1 MPELLAKPV
10 LPQDDVNVLR
20 AFREYEEAVLVDNA
34 KRAAALGAAFMFL
47 GTALDWVVFPQL
59 GWRFL
64 LIRAACTLL
73 LCVAFF
79 GLGHMRRMA
88 APRWVVQAIALMP
101 MLAICWMVAVTGGG
115 DSIYYAGLNLVM
127 VGLLVVLRWSFWNSV
142 GMTVAC
148 FGGYLLSVAV
158 AEHQPTPRILFN
170 NGYFLFVTCVFVVVG
185 SYFYERLRFRE
196 FSLRRELEYSRSLLE
211 RQNQRLSELDDAK
224 TRFFANISHE
234 LRTPLTIMLGV
245 GERMRRMLNPAA
257 DPEHAEMVDILE
269 ENGLRLLKLIDDLL
283 DLVRFDSGAA
293 VVKAQPSDLDA
304 LISGLVRSLR
314 HLADENGVAL
324 LCSVES
330 DSELVM
336 LDRDKLEKIVFN
348 LVMNAVKFTPSGGSV
363 EVTAQVAGGEMRLE
377 VEDTGVG
384 IEEHKLR
391 HVFERFWQVDTSATR
406 KFQGAGLGLAL
417 VRSLTEAMGG
427 KIDVRSRVG
436 HGTTF
441 TITMPVKPAEEG
453 TVVEGDNADD
463 NIVARLHRRAAFDT
477 RSAKSLAAAGP
488 MAQPFTAR
496 IGVPDGKRPLVL
508 VADDEPDM
516 RRFLAMQLNDAELIE
531 AEDGLQALE
540 FAKQHR
546 PALILL
552 DHMMP
557 ELDGVEVC
565 RRLRDNHDTREI
577 PIVILTA
584 RADEATKLEAL
595 SAGASDFLTKP
606 FSSAELSLRIGNQLI
621 LSRIRRELAE
631 ANHDLQAALDQLKDN
646 EVLLIRNEK
655 LSALGQMS
663 AGIIHEINNPLNYAR
678 AGLHSLGSFER
689 QLGEEH
695 RAEFVEVITDIREGV
710 ERVSQI
716 VSDLRQF
723 TRDSGSY
730 QEDVGLRGVVDQA
743 ARLLGHQL
751 GGDVLLEQAVE
762 EAAVVRGNHNQLV
775 QVLVNFIQNSIDGVR
790 ERNSAEGRPDGM
802 IRIASE
808 RSSRGS
814 WDLDIWDDGTGIAPD
829 KISKIFDPFY
839 TSKDVGKGMGLG
851 LSITH
856 HILERHR
863 AVVDVSSE
871 PGRWCRFRIL
881 FPGGGDAADE
891 PEGIPDAGTD
901 DQASMT
907 APNNQ
912 P

>member
-1 MPELLAKPV
+1 MPELLAKPGP
-10 LPQDDVNVLR
+10 PQDDQNALR
-20 AFREYEEAVLVDNA
+20 AFRDYEHGVLVDNA
-34 KRAAALGAAFMFL
+34 KRAAALGAIFMFL
-47 GTALDWVVFPQL
+47 GTVLDWVVFPML
-59 GWRFL
+59 GWNFL
-64 LIRAACTLL
+64 LIRAICTLL
-73 LCVAFF
+73 LCAAFF
-79 GLGHMRRMA
+79 GLGRMRRMSS
-88 APRWVVQAIALMP
+88 PRWMVQAIALLP

-115 DSIYYAGLNLVM
+115 DSIYYAGLNLVL

-148 FGGYLLSVAV
+148 FVGYLLSVV
-158 AEHQPTPRILFN
+158 MAEHQANPRILFN

-245 GERMRRMLNPAA
+245 GEKMRRVLNPAA
-257 DPEHAEMVDILE
+257 GPEHAEMVGILE

-293 VVKAQPSDLDA
+293 VVKSQPSDLEA

-324 LCSVES
+324 LCSVTS
-330 DSELVM
+330 DSEYVM

-363 EVTAQVAGGEMRLE
+363 EVTAEVSGGKMRLE

-384 IEEHKLR
+384 IEEHKLL

-441 TITMPVKPAEEG
+441 TIKMPVEAAAADAVEKEEA
-453 TVVEGDNADD
+453 VDD
-463 NIVARLHRRAAFDT
+463 NIVSRLHRKAAFDI
-477 RSAKSLAAAGP
+477 RSAKPLA
-488 MAQPFTAR
+488 TAMPAMEAKPR
-496 IGVPDGKRPLVL
+496 IGVADGSRPRVL
-508 VADDEPDM
+508 IADDEPDM
-516 RRFLAMQLNDAELIE
+516 RRFLAMQLDEADLIE
-531 AEDGLQALE
+531 AEDGQQALE
-540 FAKQHR
+540 LAKQHR

-557 ELDGVEVC
+557 EMDGVEVC
-565 RRLRDNHDTREI
+565 KALRANHDTRET

-595 SAGASDFLTKP
+595 TAGASDFVTKP
-606 FSSAELSLRIGNQLI
+606 FSSAELSLRIENQLT

-631 ANHDLQAALDQLKDN
+631 LNHDLQAALDQLKEN

-678 AGLHSLGSFER
+678 AGLHSLNSFQQQVGDEDR
-689 QLGEEH
+689 E
-695 RAEFVEVITDIREGV
+695 EFVEVVADVRDGV

-723 TRDSGSY
+723 TRDTGSY
-730 QEDVGLRGVVDQA
+730 EEEVELRGVVDQA
-743 ARLLGHQL
+743 TRLLGHQI
-751 GGDVLLEQAVE
+751 GDDVKLEQQVDEDAVIH
-762 EAAVVRGNHNQLV
+762 GNHNQLV
-775 QVLVNFIQNSIDGVR
+775 QVLVNFVQNSLDGVR
-790 ERNSAEGRPDGM
+790 ERNAVEGRSEGQ
-802 IRIASE
+802 IKISAE

-814 WDLDIWDDGTGIAPD
+814 WDLEIWDDGIGIEPE

-856 HILERHR
+856 HILERHG
-863 AVVDVSSE
+863 AVVDVDSE
-871 PGRWCRFRIL
+871 PGQWSRFRVL
-881 FPGGGDAADE
+881 FPGREEAGRDPHESPVAGMDEDSSTAA
-891 PEGIPDAGTD
+891 P
-901 DQASMT
+901 
-907 APNNQ
+907 
-912 P
+912 

>member
-1 MPELLAKPV
+1 MPELLAKPDQI
-10 LPQDDVNVLR
+10 QDDSNVLR
-20 AFREYEEAVLVDNA
+20 AFRDYEHGVLVDNA

-47 GTALDWVVFPQL
+47 GTALDWVVFPTL
-59 GWRFL
+59 GWEFL
-64 LIRAACTLL
+64 LVRAICTLL
-73 LCVAFF
+73 LCGAFF
-79 GLGHMRRMA
+79 GLGHMRRVS
-88 APRWVVQAIALMP
+88 APRWMVQAIALLP
-101 MLAICWMVAVTGGG
+101 MLSICWMIAVTGGG
-115 DSIYYAGLNLVM
+115 DSIYYAGLNLVL
-127 VGLLVVLRWSFWNSV
+127 VGLLVVLRWSFWNSL

-148 FGGYLLSVAV
+148 FGGYLISVV
-158 AEHQPTPRILFN
+158 IAEHDATPRILFN

-185 SYFYERLRFRE
+185 SYFYERLRYRE
-196 FSLRRELEYSRSLLE
+196 FSLRREVEYSRSLLE
-211 RQNQRLSELDDAK
+211 RQNRRLSELDDAK

-245 GERMRRMLNPAA
+245 AEKMGRTANPVA
-257 DPEHAEMVDILE
+257 DPQGAEMVGILE

-293 VVKAQPSDLDA
+293 VIKPQPSDLEA

-324 LCSVES
+324 LCTVES

-348 LVMNAVKFTPSGGSV
+348 LVMNAIKFTPSGGSV
-363 EVTAQVAGGEMRLE
+363 EVTAQVANGEMLLE

-391 HVFERFWQVDTSATR
+391 HVFDRFWQVDTSATR

-427 KIDVRSRVG
+427 RIDVRSRLG

-441 TITMPVKPAEEG
+441 TIKMPIGAADQDAIEEG
-453 TVVEGDNADD
+453 DETDD
-463 NIVARLHRRAAFDT
+463 NIVSRLHRKAAFDT
-477 RSAKSLAAAGP
+477 RSAKPLSVPPLAEAFVKP
-488 MAQPFTAR
+488 R
-496 IGVPDGKRPLVL
+496 IGVADGSRPRVL
-508 VADDEPDM
+508 IADDEPDM
-516 RRFLAMQLNDAELIE
+516 RRFLAMQLDEAELIE
-531 AEDGLQALE
+531 AEDGQQALE
-540 FAKQHR
+540 LAKQHR

-557 ELDGVEVC
+557 EMDGVEVC
-565 RRLRDNHDTREI
+565 KRLRENHDTRET

-584 RADEATKLEAL
+584 RADEETKLEAL
-595 SAGASDFLTKP
+595 AAGASDFVTKP
-606 FSSAELSLRIGNQLI
+606 FSSAELSLRIENQLT
-621 LSRIRRELAE
+621 LSRIRRELAG
-631 ANHDLQAALDQLKDN
+631 ANHDLQAALDQLKEN

-678 AGLHSLGSFER
+678 AGLHSLDIFQR
-689 QLGEEH
+689 QIGEGD
-695 RAEFVEVITDIREGV
+695 RDEFVEVISDVRDGV

-723 TRDSGSY
+723 TRDSGNY
-730 QEDVGLRGVVDQA
+730 DEDVELRSVVDQA

-751 GGDVLLEQAVE
+751 GEDVVLEQQVSEDAMI
-762 EAAVVRGNHNQLV
+762 RGNHNQLV
-775 QVLVNFIQNSIDGVR
+775 QVLVNFVQNSIDGVR
-790 ERNSAEGRPDGM
+790 ERNGAEDRAAGKIKISAEQS
-802 IRIASE
+802 A
-808 RSSRGS
+808 RGS
-814 WDLDIWDDGTGIAPD
+814 WDLEVWDDGIGIEPE
-829 KISKIFDPFY
+829 KVSKIFDPFY

-856 HILERHR
+856 HILERHG

-871 PGRWCRFRIL
+871 PGQWSRFRVL
-881 FPGGGDAADE
+881 FPGREEAGYDDDESPGSGAHGQAA
-891 PEGIPDAGTD
+891 TT
-901 DQASMT
+901 AS
-907 APNNQ
+907 NS
-912 P
+912 